1 MRTVRVNGVDIE
13 GNERSYFVID
23 EDKEEVKI
31 VPKLTEKQKRL
42 LNDKLE
48 FKSHQ
53 NKLGGFVNVIFVS
66 NELLFNNLL
75 NPQDTFRFIFMSTFL
90 DYNNNLLVTRGICN
104 TKRPITKHEIMVDM
118 RVNKKPFDLFWSNL
132 IKNELIYEVEDKTYV
147 NPKYFVKGKV
157 PKECGNEY
165 SRIYI
170 DTIKIL
176 YYGSVSKQ
184 HRSLGYI
191 LKLLPKMNYKTN
203 YIVHNPNE
211 TNISMLKPY
220 TLEEICEE
228 LRLSTDKSNMK
239 KFYKS
244 LNETTIKMDDNKEYK
259 VFTKITVDSK
269 YDYFLI
275 NPLVVYKGKYMSD
288 VNEMLEWLLLP
299 MNE

>member
-1 MRTVRVNGVDIE
+1 
-13 GNERSYFVID
+13 
-23 EDKEEVKI
+23 
-31 VPKLTEKQKRL
+31 
-42 LNDKLE
+42 
-48 FKSHQ
+48 
-53 NKLGGFVNVIFVS
+53 
-66 NELLFNNLL
+66 
-75 NPQDTFRFIFMSTFL
+75 
-90 DYNNNLLVTRGICN
+90 
-104 TKRPITKHEIMVDM
+104 
-118 RVNKKPFDLFWSNL
+118 
-132 IKNELIYEVEDKTYV
+132 
-147 NPKYFVKGKV
+147 
-157 PKECGNEY
+157 
-165 SRIYI
+165 
-170 DTIKIL
+170 
-176 YYGSVSKQ
+176 
-184 HRSLGYI
+184 
-191 LKLLPKMNYKTN
+191 MNYKTN